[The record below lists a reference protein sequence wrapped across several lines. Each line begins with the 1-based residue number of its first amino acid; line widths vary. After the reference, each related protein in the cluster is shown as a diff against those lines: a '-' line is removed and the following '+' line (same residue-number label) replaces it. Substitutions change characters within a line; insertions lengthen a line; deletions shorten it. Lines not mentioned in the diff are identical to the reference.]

1 LPDLAGDIKQL
12 HSLRGNLVLLHFWAT
27 AAPSCAGQLRLL
39 QQHQADW
46 ASRDLRVLCLNLDD
60 PQDAGAVRSFAS
72 NEGISLPI
80 LLATQEVAGVYN
92 IIYRYLFDRRRE
104 LALPSS
110 FLLNRDGMIVKVYQ
124 GPLEPAR
131 LLDDIRA
138 VPDTPAGFLEKALP
152 LKGTLFQD
160 VFQRNDLTYGVAL
173 FQRGYLEEAAAEFQ
187 QVILSNPEE
196 PIAYYNLGTLYLRRN
211 ALPEARRY
219 LEQAVKLRSN
229 YAEAWN
235 NLGMVAAQQGQ
246 ENEAIKDF
254 QQSLA
259 LRPTYATAL
268 LNLGNLFRREG
279 AFAEAQKL
287 LEQAVA
293 VAPNDPEANYSIGM
307 LYARQNQLQRASD
320 YLEKAVAL
328 RPDYADALNNL
339 GVLRVRQEQ
348 YSEAQQSFETCI
360 KVAPNFDQAYLNL
373 ARLYVLLK
381 EPEKAKEILRELLRQ
396 QPENRLAQQTLE
408 MLN

>member
-1 LPDLAGDIKQL
+1 LPDLAGDTKQL
-12 HSLRGNLVLLHFWAT
+12 HSFRGNFVLLHFWAT
-27 AAPSCAGQLRLL
+27 AAPACASQLRLL
-39 QQHQADW
+39 QEHEADW
-46 ASRDLRVLCLNLDD
+46 AAQKLRVLCLNLDD
-60 PQDAGAVRSFAS
+60 PQDPAAVRSFAAK
-72 NEGISLPI
+72 EGISLPI

-92 IIYRYLFDRRRE
+92 IIYRYLFDRRRDIG
-104 LALPSS
+104 LPTS
-110 FLLNRDGMIVKVYQ
+110 FLLNRDAMIVKVYQ
-124 GPLEPAR
+124 GPMEPAR
-131 LLDDIRA
+131 LLDDIRS

-187 QVILSNPEE
+187 QVILSNPDE

-219 LEQAVKLRSN
+219 LEQAVKLRSS

-235 NLGMVAAQQGQ
+235 NLGMVSAQQGQ
-246 ENEAIKDF
+246 EDEAIRDF
-254 QQSLA
+254 QESLA

-268 LNLGNLFRREG
+268 LNLGNLLRRKG

-293 VAPNDPEANYSIGM
+293 VAPNDPEANYSVGM
-307 LYARQNQLQRASD
+307 LYARQEQLQRASD

-339 GVLRVRQEQ
+339 GVLRVRQGQ
-348 YSEAQQSFETCI
+348 YSEAQQEFESCI
-360 KVAPNFDQAYLNL
+360 RVAPKFDQAYLNL

-381 EPEKAKEILRELLRQ
+381 KPEKAKEILQELLRR
-396 QPENRLAQQTLE
+396 QPGNKLAQQTLE